1 MNRYAEIEGY
11 SMKLHDTQPHPLKR
25 KNVSP
30 LRVIVNKWGF
40 LLGGLM
46 LGLGVIV
53 GLAASLFVVPPVLG
67 FDLTSTALAER
78 EIMLA
83 ATDADLVQRDRDA
96 VERETQFA
104 LNAQATSLDLFNAES
119 LLDQTATQSA
129 NYIMATNTANAVA
142 DVRQRTQIALDHD
155 ATQVQLQTNA
165 TEAQLDF
172 QNTQAA
178 LSGQGGGFNAQSL
191 QVTVNPTAT
200 SIPPTPTST
209 IMLPPPSNTPA
220 ADISA
225 ASVESDL
232 RAGFDTQN
240 WRDYGNAWEAVEQ
253 GLQAVQNNAVL
264 LSNDARWADDFTLT
278 VEVAPAIVLESTYT
292 LLLNIVAEDVL
303 AVRIHTSGL
312 AADRIELVQLRVD
325 FQDGF
330 QFLSGFG
337 TVLAEVD
344 VESNVLLTSKTRF
357 STTIADGTVIVT
369 LNDTEIL
376 SAELPANLEA
386 GQVGVILPQGS
397 ILQSISVQENE

>member
-1 MNRYAEIEGY
+1 
-11 SMKLHDTQPHPLKR
+11 MKLHDTQPHPIKR

-53 GLAASLFVVPPVLG
+53 GLGASLFVVPPVLG

-83 ATDADLVQRDRDA
+83 ATDADLVQRDRNA

-129 NYIMATNTANAVA
+129 YSVMATSTASAA
-142 DVRQRTQIALDHD
+142 ESARQRTQIALDHE
-155 ATQVQLQTNA
+155 ATQVQLQNNA
-165 TEAQLDF
+165 TEVQLDY

-178 LSGQGGGFNAQSL
+178 LNGQGGGFDAQSL

-200 SIPPTPTST
+200 SLPPTPTST

-220 ADISA
+220 ADVSA

-232 RAGFDTQN
+232 RQGFDTEN
-240 WRDYGNAWEAVEQ
+240 WRDYGNAWQVNEQ
-253 GLQAVQNNAVL
+253 GLQATQNNAPL
-264 LSNDARWADDFTLT
+264 LSLADTWADDFTLT
-278 VEVAPAIVLESTYT
+278 VDVAPAIVLESTYT
-292 LLLNIVAEDVL
+292 LLLNIVGEDVL
-303 AVRIHTSGL
+303 AVRINTTGL
-312 AADRIELVQLRVD
+312 AADTIELVQLRVD

-337 TVLAEVD
+337 TVLAEA
-344 VESNVLLTSKTRF
+344 ESTILLTSETRF
-357 STTIADGTVIVT
+357 SATITDGTVTVS
-369 LNDTEIL
+369 LNDSEIL

-386 GQVGVILPQGS
+386 GQVGVMLPQGS
-397 ILQSISVQENE
+397 ILQSISVAENE